1 MTKILSPRKHG
12 VWRTGAGTE
21 AEMRFSLQS
30 RTSSERRS
38 SRQGTRACF
47 LAVAL
52 LLLGAPLVQ
61 AALSTAEHNALADLY
76 NSTNGASWS
85 NKTNW
90 LVAADECTWYGISCD
105 AGHTTVQVINLPNNN
120 LSGTLPASLGNLT
133 SLQQLYLRNS
143 QLTGSIPTQ
152 LGSLTGLHAIDLFN
166 NQLSGSIPAQ
176 LGSLTSLQTLVLSSN
191 QLSGSIPAQ
200 LGSLTSLQTLE
211 LSSNQLS
218 GSIPAQ
224 LGSLTSLHFLVL
236 RSNQLSGSIPAQ
248 LGSLTSLVQLD
259 LAANQLSGS
268 IPAQLGS
275 LTSLVQLYL
284 FNNQLSGSIP
294 PELGSLTSLQYFAL
308 TYNQLSGSIPAQL
321 GSLTT
326 LKQLDLSDNQLS
338 GSIPPQL
345 GNLTSL
351 QYLLLDHNQLSGSIP
366 PELGS
371 LTSLQ
376 YLYLSFNQLSGSI
389 PAQLGNLTGL
399 NQLNLWGNQLS
410 GSIPP
415 VLTNLTNLTP
425 GNSDL
430 RWNALYS
437 TDPALTSFLNAKQGG
452 GDWQSTQTIAPAN
465 VSTSG
470 ATLSA
475 ITVSW
480 TPIAY
485 TADNGFYQ
493 VWYSTTAGGP
503 YTPFATTTSSK
514 SSSSLSVTG
523 LSPNTTYY
531 FVVST
536 TTPPHGININTVT
549 SGFSTEVSGLTTPT
563 AVSTFTASPAT
574 ITAGQSS
581 NLIWTTT
588 NTASVSISGVAGT
601 QPANGSVSVSPT
613 TTTTYTL
620 TATGPGGTATA
631 TTTITVNP
639 APPPIVGSFAAS
651 PSTITAGQ
659 SSTLSWT
666 TTNTTSV
673 SISGVTGTQPANGSA
688 SVSPTT
694 TTTYTLT
701 ATGAGGT
708 ATATTTITV
717 NPAPPIVGSFAASPP
732 TIAAGQ
738 SSTLSWTTTNTA
750 SLSISGVGTQA
761 VSGSVSVSPTTTTTY
776 TLTATGPGG
785 TATASTTVTV
795 TSAPPTVT
803 SFTASP
809 ATITA
814 GQSSTLSWTTTNT
827 ASVSI
832 SGVGTQPVSGSVSVS
847 PTTTTTYTLTATGPG
862 GTATA
867 TTTITV
873 NPAPPPIVGSFAA
886 SPATIIPG
894 QSSTLSWTTTN
905 TSSVAIGGLGSQP
918 VNGSVSVSP
927 ATTTTYTLTATG
939 PGGTATATTTITVN
953 PAPPIVVSFAASPAT
968 ITAGQSS
975 TLSWTTTNTTS
986 VAISGVGAQPVSGSV
1001 SVSPTTT
1008 TTYTLSATGPGGTAT
1023 AETTVT
1029 VFAAF
1034 NRLQL
1039 LLPGEIAV
1047 PGAPTGKVGSPAT
1060 QVAGVPFT
1068 VIVNGVDSS
1077 FNLMTAAT
1085 DTVRLTGSDA
1095 EATLPPNAPLVGGTR
1110 SFTVTLRARK
1120 SQTITASDVTDPSK
1134 SPSTS
1139 PPFAVIAVN
1148 DAAVAVA
1155 TFPSGMVTPTGTAV
1169 ANDSYVLINTGGT
1182 PTTITLTQSGTFFT
1196 QSPASFTLQPGR
1208 TQRIALHSIAQPA
1221 GIYEGVSIP
1230 SGDGVPEGMIVPV
1243 RLLSADSPAGA
1254 VRAAPT
1260 ESRADVSADLG
1271 TNPTG
1276 TVEFTNSGSATLQG
1290 ILVSDSPWLIPQ
1302 PDVITIPPGQTVT
1315 VTFRID
1321 RSNRPDGGAVG
1332 SIAGK
1337 LSLVFLAGTGPSA
1350 LPGRVTPNDNTPQT
1364 GQTSVSV
1371 VDVARPPAAQGTIPP
1386 LGFGEVALLVSG
1398 LRHGNGVKADLAF
1411 VNTGLPASLNDLK
1424 LYYVSPS
1431 AASLGSAIGQ
1441 LQPSISVSLADV
1453 VKNVFGRD
1461 GETGGVLL
1469 RSTKIDLVSLSAMRL
1484 NTSSPRGT
1492 YASSLPVFRSDR
1504 SMAAG
1509 STVFLAGLKKENG
1522 FHTNVCLQEAAGMAG
1537 SVKIDFL
1544 DAHGTPIGTRAPDAL
1559 PPFGFLEIADAAPAG
1574 AAAARITSL
1583 GPSQS
1588 RIVAYGLAIDEV
1600 TGDSWGLVDWSTL
1613 YAAPATDPS
1622 VLPLPGGG
1630 SGARA
1635 QTDLALVN
1643 KTPAV
1648 NLVTLKYTTSG
1659 SSRRHAARPNGFSM
1673 GSPATPEALIEQTR
1687 TIALDPL
1694 SSTTISDLLST
1705 RFAVPSDSIG
1715 YLTITPAAG
1724 VAITARTY
1732 TSSAQPG
1739 TAGTGVAA
1747 IPVSSTLTAGQAKY
1761 FAGIEDASP
1770 TSITA
1775 NAPATYRTNLGII
1788 ETAGQPVSVR
1798 VTMRYSFP
1806 AGLLL
1811 SGHAES
1817 AKDFVL
1823 SPGQFLLVTDAAT
1836 AIIGDARSSFGDL
1849 HNVQIE
1855 IQVTDGNGR
1864 VLPFLQSIDNGTGD
1878 VILRTD

>member
-1 MTKILSPRKHG
+1 M
-12 VWRTGAGTE
+12 
-21 AEMRFSLQS
+21 
-30 RTSSERRS
+30 
-38 SRQGTRACF
+38 RACF
-47 LAVAL
+47 LAITL

-61 AALSTAEHNALADLY
+61 AAVSTAEHNALVDLY
-76 NSTNGASWS
+76 NSTSGASWTT
-85 NKTNW
+85 KTNW
-90 LVAADECTWYGISCD
+90 MVAADECTWYGVICD
-105 AGHTTVQVINLPNNN
+105 AGHTTVHTIDLRVNN

-133 SLQQLYLRNS
+133 SLFALLLFNNQLS
-143 QLTGSIPTQ
+143 GSIPGQ
-152 LGSLTGLHAIDLFN
+152 LGSLTSLTQLQLFN
-166 NQLSGSIPAQ
+166 NQLSGSIPAQLGNLTSLQFLILSSNHLSGSIPAQLGNLTSLQYLYLAGNQLSGSIPAQ
-176 LGSLTSLQTLVLSSN
+176 LGSLTSLQILS
-191 QLSGSIPAQ
+191 LSG
-200 LGSLTSLQTLE
+200 
-211 LSSNQLS
+211 
-218 GSIPAQ
+218 
-224 LGSLTSLHFLVL
+224 
-236 RSNQLSGSIPAQ
+236 
-248 LGSLTSLVQLD
+248 
-259 LAANQLSGS
+259 
-268 IPAQLGS
+268 
-275 LTSLVQLYL
+275 
-284 FNNQLSGSIP
+284 NQLSGSIP
-294 PELGSLTSLQYFAL
+294 PELGSLTSLQDLFL
-308 TYNQLSGSIPAQL
+308 SGNQLSGSIPAQM
-321 GSLTT
+321 
-326 LKQLDLSDNQLS
+326 
-338 GSIPPQL
+338 
-345 GNLTSL
+345 
-351 QYLLLDHNQLSGSIP
+351 
-366 PELGS
+366 GS

-376 YLYLSFNQLSGSI
+376 ELYLS
-389 PAQLGNLTGL
+389 
-399 NQLNLWGNQLS
+399 GNQLS
-410 GSIPP
+410 GSIPSA
-415 VLTNLTNLTP
+415 LTNLTNLIP
-425 GNSDL
+425 GNTDIRL
-430 RWNALYS
+430 NALYS
-437 TDPALTSFLNAKQGG
+437 TDPALTSFLSAKQLG
-452 GDWQSTQTIAPAN
+452 GDWQSTQTIAPVN
-465 VSTSG
+465 PSTSG
-470 ATLSA
+470 ATPNA
-475 ITVSW
+475 MTVNW

-485 TADNGFYQ
+485 TAGSGFYQ
-493 VWYSTTAGGP
+493 VRYSTTAGGP

-514 SSSSLSVTG
+514 SSSSLIVTG

-536 TTPPHGININTVT
+536 TTQPNGNNSNTVT
-549 SGFSTEVSGLTTPT
+549 SGFSTEVSGLTASGSPPV
-563 AVSTFTASPAT
+563 VSAFTASPST

-581 NLIWTTT
+581 TLSWTTT
-588 NTASVSISGVAGT
+588 NATTVSISGVTGT

-631 TTTITVNP
+631 TTTTTVNP

-673 SISGVTGTQPANGSA
+673 SISGVTGTQPANGSV

-701 ATGAGGT
+701 ATGPGGT

-732 TIAAGQ
+732 AIAAGQ
-738 SSTLSWTTTNTA
+738 SSTLSWTTSNTA
-750 SLSISGVGTQA
+750 SVSISGVGPQP

-873 NPAPPPIVGSFAA
+873 NPAPPIVVSFAA
-886 SPATIIPG
+886 SPATITPG

-905 TSSVAIGGLGSQP
+905 TASLSISGVGTQP
-918 VNGSVSVSP
+918 VSGSVSVSP
-927 ATTTTYTLTATG
+927 TTTTTYTLTATG
-939 PGGTATATTTITVN
+939 PGGTATATRTITVN
-953 PAPPIVVSFAASPAT
+953 PAPPTVVSFAASPAT

-986 VAISGVGAQPVSGSV
+986 VAISGVGPQPVSGSV
-1001 SVSPTTT
+1001 SLSPTTT
-1008 TTYTLSATGPGGTAT
+1008 TTYTLTATGPGGTAT

-1047 PGAPTGKVGSPAT
+1047 PGAPTGKVGVPAT

-1077 FNLMTAAT
+1077 FNLMTGAT
-1085 DTVRLTGSDA
+1085 DTVRLTGSDS
-1095 EATLPPNAPLVGGTR
+1095 EATLPPSAPLLGGTR
-1110 SFTVTLRARK
+1110 TFTVTLRARK

-1155 TFPSGMVTPTGTAV
+1155 SFPSGMVAPTGTAV

-1196 QSPASFTLQPGR
+1196 QSPASFTLQPGK

-1221 GIYEGVSIP
+1221 GVYEGVSIP
-1230 SGDGVPEGMIVPV
+1230 SGDGVPEGLTVPV
-1243 RLLSADSPAGA
+1243 RLLSATPRAGT
-1254 VRAAPT
+1254 VSAAPT
-1260 ESRADVSADLG
+1260 EWRTDVSADLG

-1276 TVEFTNSGSATLQG
+1276 TVEFTNPGSATLEG

-1302 PDVITIPPGQTVT
+1302 PGVISIPPGQTVT
-1315 VTFRID
+1315 VSFTID
-1321 RSNRPDGGAVG
+1321 RSMRPDGGAAG
-1332 SIAGK
+1332 SITGK

-1350 LPGRVTPNDNTPQT
+1350 LFGHVTPNDNTPQT
-1364 GQTSVSV
+1364 GQASVSV
-1371 VDVARPPAAQGTIPP
+1371 VDVAKPPVAPGTIPP
-1386 LGFGEVALLVSG
+1386 LGVGEVALLVSG
-1398 LRHGNGVKADLAF
+1398 LRHGSGVKADLAF
-1411 VNTGLPASLNDLK
+1411 VNTGLPSSLNDLK

-1431 AASLGSAIGQ
+1431 AASLASAIGQ

-1509 STVFLAGLKKENG
+1509 NTVFLAGLKKENG
-1522 FHTNVCLQEAAGMAG
+1522 FHTNVCLQEAAGAAG

-1559 PPFGFLEIADAAPAG
+1559 SPFGFLEIADAAPAG
-1574 AAAARITSL
+1574 ATAARITSL

-1600 TGDSWGLVDWSTL
+1600 TGDSWGLVDWSSL
-1613 YAAPATDPS
+1613 FAAQATEPS
-1622 VLPLPGGG
+1622 VLPLAGGG
-1630 SGARA
+1630 AGARA

-1659 SSRRHAARPNGFSM
+1659 SNRRHAARPSGFST
-1673 GSPATPEALIEQTR
+1673 GPSATPEALIEQTQ

-1705 RFAVPSDSIG
+1705 RFGVPSDSIG

-1732 TSSAQPG
+1732 RSSAQPG

-1747 IPVSSTLTAGQAKY
+1747 VPVSSTLTAGQAKY

-1770 TSITA
+1770 ASITA
-1775 NAPATYRTNLGII
+1775 SAPATYRTNLGLI

-1806 AGLLL
+1806 AGMLV

-1817 AKDFVL
+1817 AQDFVL
-1823 SPGQFLLVTDAAT
+1823 SPGQFLLVTDAAAT
-1836 AIIGDARSSFGDL
+1836 IIGGARSSFGDL

-1855 IQVTDGNGR
+1855 IRVTDGNGR